1 MKLTSEIKIGIT
13 GVVTAVVIIWGINYL
28 KGRNILSS
36 TYTIVA
42 RYEQVDGLEPSANV
56 MLKGFKIGTVEEVIF
71 ETEAEVPFT
80 VVMEIEKTY
89 PVSSTSVAE
98 ITSANLLGSK
108 EINIIPV
115 SGGNYLEDG
124 DMISGGLSGD
134 MITSLMEEVTPLIT
148 SIDAAVVKLDSTA
161 AAVNRILNDPNV
173 EKMIA
178 NLEEVSGSVRKQLS
192 PRGDIT
198 ATLSGLKDISTNLS
212 AQNASIATSI
222 RNLEQISTQ
231 VSNSALDSL
240 INNLNDVA
248 GNLRFMTGEMQ
259 QGTGSLGKLI
269 YEDSL
274 YQQIGMLITN
284 LDSLITDV
292 NENPKKYVSF
302 SLIGK

>member
-1 MKLTSEIKIGIT
+1 MKFTSEIKIGIT
-13 GVVTAVVIIWGINYL
+13 GVVTAAVIIWGINYL

-42 RYEQVDGLEPSANV
+42 KYERVDGLESSANV

-71 ETEAEVPFT
+71 VTEAEVPFT
-80 VVMEIEKTY
+80 VVMEIEKNY
-89 PVSSTSVAE
+89 PVRNTSIAE

-108 EINIIPV
+108 EINIIPAA
-115 SGGNYLEDG
+115 GGDYLENG
-124 DMISGGLSGD
+124 DMISGKLSAD
-134 MITSLMEEVTPLIT
+134 MISSLMEEVTPMIT
-148 SIDAAVVKLDSTA
+148 SIDAAVVKLDSSA
-161 AAVNRILNDPNV
+161 AAVNRILNDPNIERMV
-173 EKMIA
+173 SNM
-178 NLEEVSGSVRKQLS
+178 EEVTGSVRKQLS
-192 PRGDIT
+192 PQGDIT
-198 ATLSGLKDISTNLS
+198 ATLSGLREISTHLS

-248 GNLRFMTGEMQ
+248 GNLRYMTGEMQ

-274 YQQIGMLITN
+274 YQQIGKLLTN

>member
-1 MKLTSEIKIGIT
+1 MKFTSEIKIGIT
-13 GVVTAVVIIWGINYL
+13 GVVTAAVIIWGINYL

-36 TYTIVA
+36 TYTIIA
-42 RYEQVDGLEPSANV
+42 KYEQVDGLEPSANV

-71 ETEAEVPFT
+71 VTEAEVPFT
-80 VVMEIEKTY
+80 VVMEIEKNY
-89 PVSSTSVAE
+89 PVRNTSIAE

-108 EINIIPV
+108 EINIIPAA
-115 SGGNYLEDG
+115 GGDYLENG
-124 DMISGGLSGD
+124 DMISGKLSAD
-134 MITSLMEEVTPLIT
+134 MISSLMEEVTPMIT
-148 SIDAAVVKLDSTA
+148 SIDAAVVKLDSSA
-161 AAVNRILNDPNV
+161 AAVNRILNDPNIERMV
-173 EKMIA
+173 SNM
-178 NLEEVSGSVRKQLS
+178 EEVTGSVRKQLS
-192 PRGDIT
+192 PQGDIT
-198 ATLSGLKDISTNLS
+198 ATLSGLREISTHLS

-248 GNLRFMTGEMQ
+248 GNLRYMTGEMQ

-274 YQQIGMLITN
+274 YQQIGKLLTN